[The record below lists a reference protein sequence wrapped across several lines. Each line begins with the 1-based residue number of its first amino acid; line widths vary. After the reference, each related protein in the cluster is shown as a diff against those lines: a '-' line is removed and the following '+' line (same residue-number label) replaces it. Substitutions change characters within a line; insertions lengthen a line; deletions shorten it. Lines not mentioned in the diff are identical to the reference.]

1 MSLLQGLFSGEV
13 EPLEGS
19 ASALPGL
26 TAPAI
31 EQFALEKHVHFPSSM
46 PKFKADKEKEVRAT
60 GANWGTQT

>member
-1 MSLLQGLFSGEV
+1 M

-19 ASALPGL
+19 ACPRSGL